1 MGKMERNCKRNSIDY
16 NIRII
21 YCVAI
26 YGGGCKMTREEKI
39 QRYFDENKEKLCIEY
54 EVKHRS
60 KKEDNTTLKEFV
72 ELQYMLTVESKFM
85 GDGNIPVGLTDCFK
99 QGLIGN
105 CTNECPNYKRKNCEL
120 EDE

>member
-1 MGKMERNCKRNSIDY
+1 MGNCKRYSVDYSIG
-16 NIRII
+16 II
-21 YCVAI
+21 CCMAI
-26 YGGGCKMTREEKI
+26 HGGGCKMTREENI

-60 KKEDNTTLKEFV
+60 KKGDSTTLKEFV

-85 GDGNIPVGLTDCFK
+85 GDGNIPVDLTDCFK

-105 CTNECPNYKRKNCEL
+105 CTTKCPNYMGVGCEL
-120 EDE
+120 EGEE